1 MAAASRGVGPIVGV
15 SPRRGRQLI
24 RRIAHHH
31 HAIDGRAI
39 HVNRGGMA
47 AIDAKGVK
55 CILDVWPPDVA

>member
-1 MAAASRGVGPIVGV
+1 MAGEAG
-15 SPRRGRQLI
+15 RRGLARHRADL

-39 HVNRGGMA
+39 SVNRGGMA

-55 CILDVWPPDVA
+55 RILDVWPPDVA